1 MFKKLL
7 FATTASPVCDNAA
20 KVAFDLE
27 MKWEAKLLILHVLG
41 VPGRSFSLQFTDVR
55 TGEREEIS
63 QDYNEW
69 VKEEMNNTYG
79 KLLEDSNASIVTAIG
94 DPYREIL
101 RLARKEDADMIIM
114 GAHSREEDVGATKHR
129 SVAGSTMRK
138 VAKAARCAVVVV
150 NRPCTTCW
158 RLFSNIVVGTDF
170 SKASFSA
177 FLWAFKLAR
186 EVGANLHIFHAIDIT
201 AEGLTLPAGQTTI
214 EQRVKEAR
222 RRIEQ
227 TYIPKLQGY
236 DKYSMEV
243 WEGIPY
249 VEILKFARER
259 QADLIVM
266 AHHTREIDPEE
277 AERPLIFPIEV
288 GIEDQF
294 RRGAAEK
301 PAIRLDLVLELSW
314 RPPGIAERQQ
324 SIFRSVADGDRL
336 QDLLGFPVRE
346 RRVFLL
352 RHRLVHDAVCVG
364 RQRVV
369 GRGVEHGHL
378 RTERLGER
386 DRVRDGLLGEL
397 RSVGGDE
404 DVLVHAFSFSWEFL
418 RNSSYAT
425 RHRAR

>member
-7 FATTASPVCDNAA
+7 FATTASPGCDNAA

-27 MKWEAKLLILHVLG
+27 MKWEAKLLILHVMG

-55 TGEREEIS
+55 TGEREDINP
-63 QDYNEW
+63 DYVEW

-101 RLARKEDADMIIM
+101 RLARKEDVDMIIM

-129 SVAGSTMRK
+129 AVAGSTMRK

-186 EVGANLHIFHAIDIT
+186 EVGANLHIFNAIDIT

-214 EQRVKEAR
+214 EQRIKEAR

-249 VEILKFARER
+249 VEILKFARDR

-277 AERPLIFPIEV
+277 AELGSTVEQVVLR
-288 GIEDQF
+288 
-294 RRGAAEK
+294 AACPVASVTHPDK
-301 PAIRLDLVLELSW
+301 VADLV
-314 RPPGIAERQQ
+314 
-324 SIFRSVADGDRL
+324 
-336 QDLLGFPVRE
+336 
-346 RRVFLL
+346 
-352 RHRLVHDAVCVG
+352 
-364 RQRVV
+364 
-369 GRGVEHGHL
+369 
-378 RTERLGER
+378 
-386 DRVRDGLLGEL
+386 
-397 RSVGGDE
+397 
-404 DVLVHAFSFSWEFL
+404 
-418 RNSSYAT
+418 
-425 RHRAR
+425 

>member
-7 FATTASPVCDNAA
+7 FATTASPGCDNAA

-55 TGEREEIS
+55 TGQREDINP
-63 QDYNEW
+63 DYVEW

-101 RLARKEDADMIIM
+101 RLARKEDVDMIIM

-129 SVAGSTMRK
+129 AVAGSTMRK

-186 EVGANLHIFHAIDIT
+186 EVGAKLHIFNAIDIT

-214 EQRVKEAR
+214 EQRIKEAR

-249 VEILKFARER
+249 VEILKFARDR

-277 AERPLIFPIEV
+277 AELGSTVEQVVLR
-288 GIEDQF
+288 
-294 RRGAAEK
+294 AACPVASVTHPDK
-301 PAIRLDLVLELSW
+301 
-314 RPPGIAERQQ
+314 
-324 SIFRSVADGDRL
+324 VADL
-336 QDLLGFPVRE
+336 
-346 RRVFLL
+346 
-352 RHRLVHDAVCVG
+352 A
-364 RQRVV
+364 
-369 GRGVEHGHL
+369 
-378 RTERLGER
+378 
-386 DRVRDGLLGEL
+386 
-397 RSVGGDE
+397 
-404 DVLVHAFSFSWEFL
+404 
-418 RNSSYAT
+418 
-425 RHRAR
+425 